1 VCPSDDTRPFSNN
14 VSSLSTLAS
23 TLLNLPN
30 MLTMMIVCLG
40 IQNDIH
46 NGYDESMI
54 DLNISDR

>member
-1 VCPSDDTRPFSNN
+1 MRPFSNN
-14 VSSLSTLAS
+14 VSNLSTLGS

-46 NGYDESMI
+46 NGYDESLI
-54 DLNISDR
+54 DSKISDHS